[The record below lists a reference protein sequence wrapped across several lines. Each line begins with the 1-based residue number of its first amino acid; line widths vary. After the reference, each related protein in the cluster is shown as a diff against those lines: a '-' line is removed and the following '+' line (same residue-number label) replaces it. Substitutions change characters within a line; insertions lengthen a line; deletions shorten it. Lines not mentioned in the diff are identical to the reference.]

1 LFIIYCTFFFFSGF
15 RIVGVNNSKV
25 MWFYSVQGVFR
36 TIFEFGTKEMQ
47 RDCLGCLQVVTYRF
61 YYYYFISH

>member
-1 LFIIYCTFFFFSGF
+1 
-15 RIVGVNNSKV
+15 V

-47 RDCLGCLQVVTYRF
+47 RDCLGCLQVVTYLF